1 MADIDSTFKAFLANT
16 YIDMPLEIEKEYTSK
31 DGTKKFL
38 YRLTDGKLIEGVLMN
53 YKFGNTLCISTQIGC
68 GRGCLFCASGA
79 DGLERNLTAGEILA
93 QAVAVN
99 KLLGGTLEQRKLTNI
114 VLMGSGEPLDNYEN
128 VTKFLNLINDKN
140 GLNISRRN
148 ISLSTCGIAPNIIR
162 LADEGHDVT
171 LTISLHNSCD
181 GERKK
186 FMPVASIYSI
196 KEIIAAAKYYFNKTG
211 RRIIF
216 EYCLIKGENHLDKNV
231 RELKE
236 LLKGFPAHLNLILL
250 NPNDTTKKA
259 SNNTAGG
266 EGCAAGEVGA
276 TKSAPSGA
284 ADVAVGA
291 GSEVGTTKSAP
302 SGGISACTR
311 ADALEFAKKLT
322 DAGLS
327 VTVRRQ
333 MGADIAGA
341 CGQLKGKFV
350 GDLDTKYE
358 DKKGGK

>member
-1 MADIDSTFKAFLANT
+1 MNDKILLDYSLSELENILKAQEIPKYRVLQLYKWLNKGEKYSNMSDIDSKLRLFLAST
-16 YIDMPLEIEKEYTSK
+16 YVDMPLEIEKEYVSK

-38 YRLTDGKLIEGVLMN
+38 YRLTDGELIEGVLMN

-93 QAVAVN
+93 QAVVVN
-99 KLLGGTLEQRKLTNI
+99 KLLGGTLEQRRLTNI

-128 VTKFLNLINDKN
+128 VTRFFDLSNDKN

-148 ISLSTCGIAPNIIR
+148 ISMSTCGIVPNIIR
-162 LADEGHDVT
+162 LADDGYDVT
-171 LTISLHNSCD
+171 LTISLHNSSD
-181 GERKK
+181 EERKK

-250 NPNDTTKKA
+250 NASGVTNSA
-259 SNNTAGG
+259 SNGG
-266 EGCAAGEVGA
+266 L
-276 TKSAPSGA
+276 SP
-284 ADVAVGA
+284 
-291 GSEVGTTKSAP
+291 
-302 SGGISACTR
+302 CTR
-311 ADALEFAKKLT
+311 TDAVEFVKKLT
-322 DAGLS
+322 AAGLS
-327 VTVRRQ
+327 VSTRRQ

-341 CGQLKGKFV
+341 CGQLKGKSH
-350 GDLDTKYE
+350 E
-358 DKKGGK
+358 A